1 MCGFIKRAR
10 LSSRS
15 ICRWDVRAPFW
26 LLPLLS
32 TAGLSS
38 VKRDRNISPHFFQS
52 DYLLP
57 NRSGGSI
64 LCSCAQYI
72 IFLSNIN
79 LFISGDSVLHPEMA
93 LEELG
98 GGQGVRA
105 QDGPQPRHHIR
116 RGEETEEKTAY
127 RLSLLESEASQLLGL
142 PILLLWIPGSPK
154 CLG

>member
-1 MCGFIKRAR
+1 MCGFKKRPR

-15 ICRWDVRAPFW
+15 ICRCDVRAPFW
-26 LLPLLS
+26 LSPLLS

-38 VKRDRNISPHFFQS
+38 VKRDRNISPHFFQAQS
-52 DYLLP
+52 DCFLP

-64 LCSCAQYI
+64 LCSCAQC
-72 IFLSNIN
+72 IFLCNIN

-116 RGEETEEKTAY
+116 RGEETEEKAAY

-142 PILLLWIPGSPK
+142 PILLL
-154 CLG
+154 